1 MSVSEL
7 PHLPGA
13 SVPPLAAV
21 PPGSPAP
28 PARPVRTG
36 PHVLPGPPRLPRPN
50 AWRRRPRSAYI
61 LFGCGAALVPWLVIL
76 ALTLPEWTVAWVG
89 LDAMESLGLIAT
101 GLLTLRRHPLR
112 PVVAGATATL
122 LVIDAWFDVTTSTGV
137 TFVMALLMAV
147 LAELPLAALCGY
159 LASAPA
165 RAEIQRRAGPL
176 MSPPDE

>member
-7 PHLPGA
+7 PGLVRVSA
-13 SVPPLAAV
+13 R
-21 PPGSPAP
+21 PAP
-28 PARPVRTG
+28 PASPPSSASPGSPSSPARLVRAVRSG
-36 PHVLPGPPRLPRPN
+36 PS

-61 LFGCGAALVPWLVIL
+61 LFGCGAALVPWLIVL
-76 ALTLPEWTVAWVG
+76 AVTLPEWTVAWVG

-137 TFVMALLMAV
+137 ALVTALLMAV
-147 LAELPLAALCGY
+147 LAELPLAVLCGY
-159 LASAPA
+159 LASTAA
-165 RAEIQRRAGPL
+165 RAEAQRRAGSL
-176 MSPPDE
+176 SSPPGA